1 MDSSTWIQTM
11 NTDRIYQGEDDRWY
25 FNVRGNLAKGPFMSF
40 SDAEDALNQHVRQ
53 CRSPLA
59 RPSWILARPSWTK
72 ALKAIKVGRRSM
84 AEPRHS

>member
-59 RPSWILARPSWTK
+59 RPSWTK
-72 ALKAIKVGRRSM
+72 ALKVIKAGRRSI